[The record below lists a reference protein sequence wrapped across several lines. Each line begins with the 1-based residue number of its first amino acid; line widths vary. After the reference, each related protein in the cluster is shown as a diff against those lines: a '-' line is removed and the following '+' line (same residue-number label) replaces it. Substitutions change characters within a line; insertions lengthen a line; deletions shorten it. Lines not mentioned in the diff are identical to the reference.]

1 VQVRRHTVWS
11 VLVRKGGAKKQNKKK
26 LQLHWQE
33 VQLQLEGAPT
43 TWIPVETLIA
53 LVNLKDDIRTK
64 TYSSTSTD

>member
-1 VQVRRHTVWS
+1 MRNPLGLAKNTRKTYNKELRRNIT
-11 VLVRKGGAKKQNKKK
+11 
-26 LQLHWQE
+26 E
-33 VQLQLEGAPT
+33 VQLQLEGTPT

>member
-1 VQVRRHTVWS
+1 MRNPLGLAKNT
-11 VLVRKGGAKKQNKKK
+11 RKTYNKELRKNIT
-26 LQLHWQE
+26 E
-33 VQLQLEGAPT
+33 VQLQLEGTPT

>member
-1 VQVRRHTVWS
+1 MNNPLSLAKNTRKTYNKELRRNIT
-11 VLVRKGGAKKQNKKK
+11 
-26 LQLHWQE
+26 E

-64 TYSSTSTD
+64 TYSSTNTD